1 MMQGSFVVQMKNIS
15 WLIARLMRMSAPEVT
30 YRVRKACQT
39 ESQAKGFCVA
49 SPGLVQGKS
58 RSVVDGC
65 ISVADED
72 LHLRAADKIL
82 SGYFNVFALRG
93 CNLGFPPK
101 WNRDPLTGITAPL
114 KFGKKLNYRDEALV
128 GNIKY
133 LWEPNR
139 HLELVTLAQAY
150 SFSGDQKYANGCREL
165 LQSWFEECPYLLGVN
180 WTSSLELGVRL
191 VNWAFAWHLLG
202 GEDSVLFTGSEG
214 QQFRSRWLES
224 IYQHC
229 HFINGYFS
237 RFSSANNHLLG
248 EYMGLFVGST
258 VWPCWKESSGWQRKA
273 KAGLEEEAIIQ
284 NFPDGCNREQGIW
297 YHHEVADMLLLCG
310 IIGQEN
316 NVSFSD
322 AYWMQLESMIEFIGS
337 MADTNL
343 NLPMIGD
350 SDDAVMVRF
359 VPDDSFSVYRS
370 LLASGAVLFTRAD
383 FAQKAGFFDD
393 KSRCLLGKEGE
404 SRFNEL
410 LSSEQSEAEG
420 FRRSYPD
427 GGYYILGRDFETD
440 REVKLIVDAGP
451 LGFTSIAAHG
461 HADALSMVL
470 SIGGE
475 ELLIDP
481 GTFAYHTERK
491 WRDYFKGTSAHN
503 TVRIDGLDQSVSGG
517 NFMWT
522 RHANAM
528 CDTFGLSAEEDFFS
542 GRHDGYTRLSD
553 PVTHS
558 RSITFLKDAGVIEV
572 SDRLDC
578 SEEHEVEIFWHTA
591 ESCTVEIEADMVLVR
606 SAKSTLEIS
615 MPECSLKPKLYKGND
630 EIPLGWISRRFDFK
644 TPSPTIVWKGRLAG
658 KTEYLTVFKYNF
670 E

>member
-1 MMQGSFVVQMKNIS
+1 MKNIS
-15 WLIARLMRMSAPEVT
+15 WLIARLMRMSVPEVL

-39 ESQAKGFCVA
+39 ELQAKGCFVA
-49 SPGLVQGKS
+49 RPNSAEGMS
-58 RSVVDGC
+58 RPAVDGG
-65 ISVADED
+65 IFVADAD
-72 LHLRAADKIL
+72 LYLRAADSVL
-82 SGYFNVFALRG
+82 NGRFNIFALRD
-93 CNLGFPPK
+93 CDLGFPPK

-114 KFGKKLNYRDEALV
+114 GFGKKLNYRDEALV

-150 SFSGDQKYANGCREL
+150 SFSSDEKYANGCREL

-191 VNWAFAWHLLG
+191 VNWAFAWQLLG
-202 GEDSVLFTGSEG
+202 GDDSFLFAGPDG
-214 QQFRSRWLES
+214 QKFRSRWLES
-224 IYQHC
+224 VYQHC

-248 EYMGLFVGST
+248 EYMGLFAGST
-258 VWPCWKESSGWQRKA
+258 VWPCWKESAGWQKKA
-273 KAGLEEEAIIQ
+273 KAGLEAEAITQ

-310 IIGQEN
+310 LIGQSN
-316 NVSFSD
+316 DVSFSD

-337 MADTNL
+337 MADTKL
-343 NLPMIGD
+343 NIPMIGD

-359 VPDDSFSVYRS
+359 VPDEDFSVFRS

-383 FAQKAGFFDD
+383 FAQKAGLFDD
-393 KSRCLLGKEGE
+393 KSRCLLGKDGE

-410 LSSEQSEAEG
+410 LKSEQSEAEG

-427 GGYYILGRDFETD
+427 GGYYILGCDFETD

-470 SIGGE
+470 SIGGN

-481 GTFAYHTERK
+481 GTYAYHTERK

-522 RHANAM
+522 RHANAA
-528 CDTFGLSAEEDFFS
+528 CVSLGLSAEEDFFS
-542 GRHDGYTRLSD
+542 GTHDGYSRLDD

-558 RSITFLKDAGVIEV
+558 RSISFLKDGTEIEV
-572 SDRLDC
+572 SDSLDC
-578 SEEHEVEIFWHTA
+578 SESHEMEIFWHLA
-591 ESCTVEIEADMVLVR
+591 ESCGVEIDDSRVLVR
-606 SAKSTLEIS
+606 SANVNLEIS
-615 MPECSLKPKLYKGND
+615 MPDSAMKPELYQGDD
-630 EIPLGWISRRFDFK
+630 EIPLGWISRRFDSK
-644 TPSPTIVWKGRLAG
+644 VPCPTIVWKGTFTG

-670 E
+670 D